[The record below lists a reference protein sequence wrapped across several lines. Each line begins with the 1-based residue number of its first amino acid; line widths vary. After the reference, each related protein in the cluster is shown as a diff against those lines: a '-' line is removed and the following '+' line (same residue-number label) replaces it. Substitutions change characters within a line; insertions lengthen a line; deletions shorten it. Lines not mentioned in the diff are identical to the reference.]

1 VALTYDGLDARA
13 LAALTRAPHV
23 ELRDAVT
30 STQDLAHE
38 LGASGAPAGTLVLA
52 EEQTSGRGR
61 QGRQWRSP
69 RGGGVWLTVLLRPGA
84 AHTRGVL
91 ALRAGLATVRALA
104 EAAHELAPRLKW
116 PNDVIVAG
124 RKAGGILC
132 EARWSADTVGWV
144 AAGVG
149 INVRGPAPADVRQ
162 TAIAL
167 SDVAP
172 AISRLAVLAALVP
185 RLTAAGDGPAE
196 LTGTEQAAF
205 LDLAWAGPGEMR
217 PAGLAPD
224 GALLVERLDGSL
236 ERRVDAP

>member
-1 VALTYDGLDARA
+1 VVTYDGLDARA
-13 LAALTRAPHV
+13 LAVLTHSPIV
-23 ELRDAVT
+23 ELRERVT

-38 LGASGAPAGTLVLA
+38 LGAAGAPAGTVVLA
-52 EEQTSGRGR
+52 EEQTEGRGR
-61 QGRQWRSP
+61 LGRSWHSP
-69 RGGGVWLTVLLRPGA
+69 RGGVWLTVLLRPAA

-132 EARWSADTVGWV
+132 EARWSGEAIGWV

-149 INVRGPAPADVRQ
+149 INVRGPVPAALRED
-162 TAIAL
+162 AIAL

-172 AISRLAVLAALVP
+172 AVSRLAVIAALVP
-185 RLTAAGDGPAE
+185 ALAAIGGSPAE
-196 LTGTEQAAF
+196 LTGAEQATF
-205 LDLAWAGPGEMR
+205 LELAWAAPGEPV
-217 PAGLAPD
+217 PAGIAPD
-224 GALLVERLDGSL
+224 GALLVERPDGTL
-236 ERRVDAP
+236 ERRVDAS

>member
-1 VALTYDGLDARA
+1 MLTFDGLDARA
-13 LAALTRAPHV
+13 LAALTGAPLV
-23 ELRDAVT
+23 ELRERVT

-38 LGASGAPAGTLVLA
+38 LAAAGAPAGMVVLA
-52 EEQTSGRGR
+52 EEQTAGRGR
-61 QGRQWRSP
+61 LGRAWESP
-69 RGGGVWLTVLLRPGA
+69 PGSGVWVTVLLRPAA

-91 ALRAGLATVRALA
+91 ALRSGLATVRALA

-132 EARWSADTVGWV
+132 EARWSGDAIGWV

-149 INVRGPAPADVRQ
+149 LNVRGPAPAAVRAD
-162 TAIAL
+162 AIAL

-185 RLTAAGDGPAE
+185 RLASAGEGPDA
-196 LTGTEQAAF
+196 LSGAEQAAF
-205 LDLAWAGPGEMR
+205 LDLAWSGPGEPA

-224 GALLVERLDGSL
+224 GALLVARSDGTL
-236 ERRVDAP
+236 ERRVDAR